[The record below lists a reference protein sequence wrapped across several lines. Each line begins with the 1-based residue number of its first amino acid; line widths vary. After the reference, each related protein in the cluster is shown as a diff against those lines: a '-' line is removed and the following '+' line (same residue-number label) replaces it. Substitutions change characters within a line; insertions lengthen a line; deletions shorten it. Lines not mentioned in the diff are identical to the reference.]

1 MKVGDLVRYKQDTSG
16 SLAGIVVD
24 LIDKKM
30 WNVDTLG
37 KAVNWDVAPVEPH
50 AVLLVGERYH
60 TIPIEHLEV
69 LSEKAD

>member
-1 MKVGDLVRYKQDTSG
+1 MKVGDLVRYKQATFSKM
-16 SLAGIVVD
+16 AGIVVD
-24 LIDKKM
+24 LVDKKV

-60 TIPIEHLEV
+60 TIPIDHLEV